1 MGDKQYEDQFIEIKL
16 AYDQISQE
24 VINGHTI
31 GEWMFLYDLIVNQ
44 HNLGGTSLTM
54 CFGSDINVLDENNLI
69 YKWINFI
76 QRWDSSTNTIKVNEL
91 YKSPDL
97 DDIDSS
103 DKESPEDYFDYSG
116 DFMDFMPIETRG

>member
-24 VINGHTI
+24 VIKGHTI

-54 CFGSDINVLDENNLI
+54 CFGSDINILDESNLI

-76 QRWDSSTNTIKVNEL
+76 QR
-91 YKSPDL
+91 
-97 DDIDSS
+97 
-103 DKESPEDYFDYSG
+103 
-116 DFMDFMPIETRG
+116 